1 LSSENRCDQYIFFIF
16 EIFFFILFFV
26 PIKVIND
33 AIAITLFKTTAK
45 FVGRSM
51 GAADFFIAIIDFF
64 VIFIGSA
71 LIGYVMGL
79 MSAWFFKTV
88 DLSRYRVILVS
99 VFVGMV
105 YIPFLLS
112 GISFGL

>member
-1 LSSENRCDQYIFFIF
+1 
-16 EIFFFILFFV
+16 
-26 PIKVIND
+26 
-33 AIAITLFKTTAK
+33 
-45 FVGRSM
+45 M
-51 GAADFFIAIIDFF
+51 GAADFFIAIVDFF
-64 VIFIGSA
+64 VIFIGSG

-112 GISFGL
+112 GTTINMGSFLYLSSRL